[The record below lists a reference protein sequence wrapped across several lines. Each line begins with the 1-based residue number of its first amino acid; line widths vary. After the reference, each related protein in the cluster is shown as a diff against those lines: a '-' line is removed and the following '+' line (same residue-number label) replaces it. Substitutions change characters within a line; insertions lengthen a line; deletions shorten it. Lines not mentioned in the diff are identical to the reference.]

1 MLDET
6 KSEHFFPS
14 AETLDTQCKLTSEER
29 ESCEGELK
37 EKECLA
43 ALKAMENNK
52 SPGNGGIPAEFY
64 KVFWNDISVFYI
76 KAINTAHELGKLSIS
91 QRRGIIKLIPKKDGI
106 PHYLKNWRPI
116 TLLNCD
122 YKIASK
128 SIANRLK
135 NTLLNIVDNDQTG
148 YLKGRSIS
156 ENIRLIDGLL
166 RY

>member
-1 MLDET
+1 MALGGGRVRACVRT
-6 KSEHFFPS
+6 PHTTPAYRSV
-14 AETLDTQCKLTSEER
+14 
-29 ESCEGELK
+29 CEGELK
-37 EKECLA
+37 DKECLA

-52 SPGNGGIPAEFY
+52 SPGNDGIPAEFY

-76 KAINTAHELGKLSIS
+76 KAINTAHERGKLSIS

-128 SIANRLK
+128 AIANRLK
-135 NTLLNIVDNDQTG
+135 NTLPNIVDNDQTG
-148 YLKGRSIS
+148 YLKGQSIS
-156 ENIRLIDGLL
+156 ENIQLIDGLL
-166 RY
+166 TIDTQK